1 MRGLFNV
8 NKPLGMT
15 SHAVVAAVRRIAQ
28 TRRVGHAGTLDPR
41 ATGVLLLLIG
51 PATRLSQY
59 VMGTDK
65 TYRAVVRLGE
75 TTTTYDTEG
84 EVLARQSIPTCLGK
98 AGLPDVE
105 STLSQFRG
113 TISQVPPMYSAL
125 KVKGKKL
132 YQLARQG
139 KEIERKPRSVTIY
152 RLDVLAWQPP
162 DLTLEVVCSAGTYI
176 RSLAHDL
183 GQALGCGA
191 HLRAL
196 TRTRTGAFHLEESY
210 RVEELRALAAEDR
223 LEEALLPPKAA
234 LYMMPFVHLPPAQV
248 QAVRHGQSIVLP
260 PVFREAEA
268 AEGRDEAAT
277 SASQV
282 QARDE
287 DDRLVAILVPTV
299 SEAPPNGGKW
309 RPKLVLPP
317 PERSS

>member
-8 NKPLGMT
+8 NKPLDMT
-15 SHAVVAAVRRIAQ
+15 SHDVVAAVRRIVQ

-41 ATGVLLLLIG
+41 ATGVLLLLVG

-59 VMGTDK
+59 VMGTRK

-84 EVLARQSIPTCLGK
+84 EVVAWQPIPEDLIEANGPDLAI
-98 AGLPDVE
+98 
-105 STLSQFRG
+105 LSQFQG
-113 TISQVPPMYSAL
+113 TISQVPPMYSAI
-125 KVKGKKL
+125 KVQGKKL

-139 KEIERKPRSVTIY
+139 KAIERKPRTVTID

-176 RSLAHDL
+176 RSLAHDM
-183 GQALGCGA
+183 GQALGCGG

-196 TRTRTGAFHLEESY
+196 TRTATGAFHVEESHSL
-210 RVEELRALAAEDR
+210 EELRALAAEGR
-223 LEEALLPPKAA
+223 LHEALLPPKAA
-234 LYMMPFVHLPPAQV
+234 LYMMPFVRLHPAQV
-248 QAVRHGQSIVLP
+248 QRVRHGQAVALP
-260 PVFREAEA
+260 PSFVEAQ
-268 AEGRDEAAT
+268 
-277 SASQV
+277 ASDGQI

-287 DDRLVAILVPTV
+287 EDRLVAILIPTG
-299 SEAPPNGGKW
+299 EGQW

-317 PERSS
+317 

>member
-1 MRGLFNV
+1 MRGLFNI
-8 NKPLGMT
+8 NKPLAMT
-15 SHAVVAAVRRIAQ
+15 SHAVVAAVRRLAQ

-59 VMGTDK
+59 VMGMDK

-84 EVLARQSIPTCLGK
+84 EVVARQAIPADLAEGGFPK
-98 AGLPDVE
+98 IE
-105 STLSQFRG
+105 SVVSQFRG
-113 TISQVPPMYSAL
+113 PISQVPPMYSAI

-162 DLTLEVVCSAGTYI
+162 DLTLEVVCSSGTYI

-183 GQALGCGA
+183 GQALGCGG

-196 TRTRTGAFHLEESY
+196 TRTRIGAFCLEKSY
-210 RVEELRALAAEDR
+210 SLEDLQALATEDR
-223 LEEALLPPKAA
+223 LDEALLPPKAA
-234 LYMMPFVHLPPAQV
+234 LYRMPLVRLDPTQV
-248 QAVRHGQSIVLP
+248 QAVRHGQGIVLP
-260 PVFREAEA
+260 SLLGEAQAVETA
-268 AEGRDEAAT
+268 C
-277 SASQV
+277 ASKV

-287 DDRLVAILVPTV
+287 DDQLVAILIPTD
-299 SEAPPNGGKW
+299 EGTW

-317 PERSS
+317 LEG

>member
-1 MRGLFNV
+1 
-8 NKPLGMT
+8 
-15 SHAVVAAVRRIAQ
+15 
-28 TRRVGHAGTLDPR
+28 
-41 ATGVLLLLIG
+41 
-51 PATRLSQY
+51 
-59 VMGTDK
+59 
-65 TYRAVVRLGE
+65 
-75 TTTTYDTEG
+75 
-84 EVLARQSIPTCLGK
+84 
-98 AGLPDVE
+98 
-105 STLSQFRG
+105 
-113 TISQVPPMYSAL
+113 MYSAL

-183 GQALGCGA
+183 GQVVGCGG

-210 RVEELRALAAEDR
+210 RLEELQALAAEGR

-234 LYMMPFVHLPPAQV
+234 LYMMPFVHLSSAQV
-248 QAVRHGQSIVLP
+248 QAVRHGQSIILP
-260 PVFREAEA
+260 PVFCEAEA
-268 AEGRDEAAT
+268 AAGRDEVAT

-287 DDRLVAILVPTV
+287 DDRLVAILIPTV
-299 SEAPPNGGKW
+299 GEAPPNGEKW

-317 PERSS
+317 PETSG